1 MKGIKVLIVD
11 NDPMV
16 TGSLALIIEKSGHR
30 VAGIGNNGQ
39 EGVDLYK
46 ANKPDVVLMDI
57 PMENK
62 NGIEAV
68 KEIMEFNSSAKILIL
83 TTFKD
88 EEYIADALK
97 SGAKGYILKQ
107 NVDSLIP
114 SLEAVFAGNSV
125 FDSEITVKINNNGL
139 GEFNDDKL
147 NDREILITGLIAEG
161 FNNKE
166 IADKLYL
173 SEGTLRNYISEI
185 LNKLQLRNRT
195 EIAIYYYKKLK
206 WIGIKMSK
214 KIRIQFCDIINKT
227 YIL

>member
-16 TGSLALIIEKSGHR
+16 TESLALIVEKSGHN
-30 VAGIGNNGQ
+30 VVGVGNNGQ
-39 EGVDLYK
+39 EGIDLYK
-46 ANKPDVVLMDI
+46 TNKPDVVLMDI
-57 PMENK
+57 QMENK
-62 NGIEAV
+62 NGIDAV
-68 KEIMEFNSSAKILIL
+68 KEIMAFNSSAKILIL

-161 FNNKE
+161 LNNKE

-206 WIGIKMSK
+206 
-214 KIRIQFCDIINKT
+214 
-227 YIL
+227 

>member
-16 TGSLALIIEKSGHR
+16 TESLALIVEKSGHN
-30 VAGIGNNGQ
+30 VVGVGNNGQ
-39 EGVDLYK
+39 EGIDLYK
-46 ANKPDVVLMDI
+46 TNKPDVVLMDI
-57 PMENK
+57 QMENK
-62 NGIEAV
+62 NGIDAV
-68 KEIMEFNSSAKILIL
+68 KEIMAFNSSAKILIL

-206 WIGIKMSK
+206 WIGVIMS
-214 KIRIQFCDIINKT
+214 
-227 YIL
+227 

>member
-16 TGSLALIIEKSGHR
+16 TESLALIVEKSGHN
-30 VAGIGNNGQ
+30 VVGVGNNGQ
-39 EGVDLYK
+39 EGIDLYK
-46 ANKPDVVLMDI
+46 TNKPDVVLMDI
-57 PMENK
+57 QMENK
-62 NGIEAV
+62 NGIDAV
-68 KEIMEFNSSAKILIL
+68 KEIMTFNSSAKILIL

-161 FNNKE
+161 LNNKE

-206 WIGIKMSK
+206 WIGVIMS
-214 KIRIQFCDIINKT
+214 
-227 YIL
+227 

>member
-16 TGSLALIIEKSGHR
+16 TESLALIVEKSGHN
-30 VAGIGNNGQ
+30 VVGVGNNGQ
-39 EGVDLYK
+39 EGINLYK
-46 ANKPDVVLMDI
+46 TNKPDVVLMDI
-57 PMENK
+57 QMENK
-62 NGIEAV
+62 NGIDAV
-68 KEIMEFNSSAKILIL
+68 KEIMAFNSSAKILIL

-161 FNNKE
+161 LNNKE

-206 WIGIKMSK
+206 WIGVIMS
-214 KIRIQFCDIINKT
+214 
-227 YIL
+227 

>member
-46 ANKPDVVLMDI
+46 INKPDVVLMDI
-57 PMENK
+57 QMENK

-68 KEIMEFNSSAKILIL
+68 KEIMAFNSSAKILIL

-125 FDSEITVKINNNGL
+125 FDSEITVKISNNGL

-147 NDREILITGLIAEG
+147 NDREVLITGLIAEG
-161 FNNKE
+161 LNNKE

-206 WIGIKMSK
+206 
-214 KIRIQFCDIINKT
+214 
-227 YIL
+227 

>member
-16 TGSLALIIEKSGHR
+16 TKSLALIVEKSGHN
-30 VAGIGNNGQ
+30 VVGVGNNGQ
-39 EGVDLYK
+39 EGIDLYK
-46 ANKPDVVLMDI
+46 TNKPDVVLMDI
-57 PMENK
+57 QMENK
-62 NGIEAV
+62 NGIDAV
-68 KEIMEFNSSAKILIL
+68 KEIMAFNSSAKILIL

-161 FNNKE
+161 LNNKE

-206 WIGIKMSK
+206 
-214 KIRIQFCDIINKT
+214 
-227 YIL
+227 

>member
-16 TGSLALIIEKSGHR
+16 TESLALIVEKSGHN
-30 VAGIGNNGQ
+30 VVGVGNNGQ
-39 EGVDLYK
+39 EGIDLYK
-46 ANKPDVVLMDI
+46 TNKPDVVLMDI
-57 PMENK
+57 QMENK
-62 NGIEAV
+62 NGIDAV
-68 KEIMEFNSSAKILIL
+68 KEIMAFNSSAKILIL

-206 WIGIKMSK
+206 
-214 KIRIQFCDIINKT
+214 
-227 YIL
+227 

>member
-16 TGSLALIIEKSGHR
+16 TESLALIVEKSGHN
-30 VAGIGNNGQ
+30 VVGVGNNGQ
-39 EGVDLYK
+39 EGINLYK
-46 ANKPDVVLMDI
+46 TNKPDVVLMDI
-57 PMENK
+57 QMENK
-62 NGIEAV
+62 NGIDAV
-68 KEIMEFNSSAKILIL
+68 KEIMAFNSSAKILIL

-161 FNNKE
+161 LNNKE

-185 LNKLQLRNRT
+185 LNKLQLRN
-195 EIAIYYYKKLK
+195 
-206 WIGIKMSK
+206 
-214 KIRIQFCDIINKT
+214 
-227 YIL
+227 

>member
-57 PMENK
+57 QMENK

-161 FNNKE
+161 LNNKE

-206 WIGIKMSK
+206 
-214 KIRIQFCDIINKT
+214 
-227 YIL
+227 

>member
-1 MKGIKVLIVD
+1 M
-11 NDPMV
+11 
-16 TGSLALIIEKSGHR
+16 A
-30 VAGIGNNGQ
+30 
-39 EGVDLYK
+39 
-46 ANKPDVVLMDI
+46 
-57 PMENK
+57 
-62 NGIEAV
+62 
-68 KEIMEFNSSAKILIL
+68 FNSSAKILIL

-161 FNNKE
+161 LNNKE

-206 WIGIKMSK
+206 
-214 KIRIQFCDIINKT
+214 
-227 YIL
+227 

>member
-16 TGSLALIIEKSGHR
+16 TESLALIVEKSGHN
-30 VAGIGNNGQ
+30 VVGVGNNGQ
-39 EGVDLYK
+39 EGIDLYK
-46 ANKPDVVLMDI
+46 TNKPDVVLMDI
-57 PMENK
+57 QMENK
-62 NGIEAV
+62 NGIDAV
-68 KEIMEFNSSAKILIL
+68 KEIMTFNSSAKILIL

-125 FDSEITVKINNNGL
+125 FDSEITVKINSNVL

-161 FNNKE
+161 LNNKE

-206 WIGIKMSK
+206 
-214 KIRIQFCDIINKT
+214 
-227 YIL
+227 

>member
-16 TGSLALIIEKSGHR
+16 TESLALIVEKSGHN
-30 VAGIGNNGQ
+30 VVGVGNNGQ
-39 EGVDLYK
+39 EGIDLYK
-46 ANKPDVVLMDI
+46 TNKPDVVLMDI
-57 PMENK
+57 QMENK
-62 NGIEAV
+62 NGIDAV
-68 KEIMEFNSSAKILIL
+68 KEIMTFNSSAKILIL

-88 EEYIADALK
+88 EDYIADALK

-161 FNNKE
+161 LNNKE

-206 WIGIKMSK
+206 WIGVIMS
-214 KIRIQFCDIINKT
+214 
-227 YIL
+227 

>member
-16 TGSLALIIEKSGHR
+16 TESLALIVEKSGHN
-30 VAGIGNNGQ
+30 VVGVGNNGQ
-39 EGVDLYK
+39 EGIDLYK
-46 ANKPDVVLMDI
+46 TNKPDVVLMDI
-57 PMENK
+57 QMENK
-62 NGIEAV
+62 NGIDAV
-68 KEIMEFNSSAKILIL
+68 KEIMAFNSSAKILIL

-88 EEYIADALK
+88 EEYIADALQ

-147 NDREILITGLIAEG
+147 NDKEILITGLIAEG
-161 FNNKE
+161 LNNKE

-206 WIGIKMSK
+206 WIGVIMSK
-214 KIRIQFCDIINKT
+214 KIHIQFCDIINKI

>member
-16 TGSLALIIEKSGHR
+16 TESLALIVEKSGHN
-30 VAGIGNNGQ
+30 VVGVGNNGQ
-39 EGVDLYK
+39 EGIDLYK
-46 ANKPDVVLMDI
+46 TNKPDVVLMDI
-57 PMENK
+57 QMENK
-62 NGIEAV
+62 NGIDAV
-68 KEIMEFNSSAKILIL
+68 KEIMTFNSSAKILIL

-88 EEYIADALK
+88 EDYIADALK

-161 FNNKE
+161 LNNKE

-206 WIGIKMSK
+206 
-214 KIRIQFCDIINKT
+214 
-227 YIL
+227 

>member
-16 TGSLALIIEKSGHR
+16 TESLALIVGKSGHN
-30 VAGIGNNGQ
+30 VVGVGNNGQ
-39 EGVDLYK
+39 EGIDLYK
-46 ANKPDVVLMDI
+46 TNKPDVVLMDI
-57 PMENK
+57 QMENK
-62 NGIEAV
+62 NGIDAV
-68 KEIMEFNSSAKILIL
+68 KEIMAFNSSAKILIL

-88 EEYIADALK
+88 EDYIADALK

-206 WIGIKMSK
+206 
-214 KIRIQFCDIINKT
+214 
-227 YIL
+227 

>member
-16 TGSLALIIEKSGHR
+16 TESLALIVEKSGHN
-30 VAGIGNNGQ
+30 VVGVGNNGQ
-39 EGVDLYK
+39 EGIDLYK
-46 ANKPDVVLMDI
+46 TNKPDVVLMDI
-57 PMENK
+57 QMENK
-62 NGIEAV
+62 NGIDAV
-68 KEIMEFNSSAKILIL
+68 KEIMAFNSSAKILIL

-97 SGAKGYILKQ
+97 SGAKGYIFKQ

-161 FNNKE
+161 LNNKE

-206 WIGIKMSK
+206 
-214 KIRIQFCDIINKT
+214 
-227 YIL
+227 

>member
-16 TGSLALIIEKSGHR
+16 TESLALIVKKSGHN
-30 VAGIGNNGQ
+30 VVGVGNNGQ
-39 EGVDLYK
+39 EGIDLYK
-46 ANKPDVVLMDI
+46 TNKPDVVLMDI
-57 PMENK
+57 QMENK
-62 NGIEAV
+62 NGIDAV
-68 KEIMEFNSSAKILIL
+68 KEIMAFNSSAKILIL

-161 FNNKE
+161 LNNKE

-206 WIGIKMSK
+206 
-214 KIRIQFCDIINKT
+214 
-227 YIL
+227 

>member
-16 TGSLALIIEKSGHR
+16 TESLALIVEKSGHN
-30 VAGIGNNGQ
+30 VVGVGNNGQ
-39 EGVDLYK
+39 EGINLYK
-46 ANKPDVVLMDI
+46 TNKPDVVLMDI
-57 PMENK
+57 QMENK
-62 NGIEAV
+62 NGIDAV
-68 KEIMEFNSSAKILIL
+68 KEIMAFNSSAKILIL

-161 FNNKE
+161 LNNKE

-206 WIGIKMSK
+206 
-214 KIRIQFCDIINKT
+214 
-227 YIL
+227 

>member
-16 TGSLALIIEKSGHR
+16 TESLALIVEKSGHN
-30 VAGIGNNGQ
+30 VVGVGNNGQ
-39 EGVDLYK
+39 EGIDLYK
-46 ANKPDVVLMDI
+46 TNKPDVVLMDI
-57 PMENK
+57 QMENK
-62 NGIEAV
+62 NGIDAV
-68 KEIMEFNSSAKILIL
+68 KEIMAFNSSAKILIL

-147 NDREILITGLIAEG
+147 NDKEILITGLIAEG
-161 FNNKE
+161 LNNKE

-206 WIGIKMSK
+206 
-214 KIRIQFCDIINKT
+214 
-227 YIL
+227 

>member
-16 TGSLALIIEKSGHR
+16 TESLALIVEKSGHN
-30 VAGIGNNGQ
+30 VVGVGNNGQ
-39 EGVDLYK
+39 EGIDLYK
-46 ANKPDVVLMDI
+46 TNKPDVVLMDI
-57 PMENK
+57 QMENK
-62 NGIEAV
+62 NGIDAV
-68 KEIMEFNSSAKILIL
+68 KEIMAFNSSAKILIL

-88 EEYIADALK
+88 EEYIADALQ

-147 NDREILITGLIAEG
+147 NDKEILITGLIAEG

-206 WIGIKMSK
+206 
-214 KIRIQFCDIINKT
+214 
-227 YIL
+227 

>member
-16 TGSLALIIEKSGHR
+16 TESLALIVEKSGHN
-30 VAGIGNNGQ
+30 VVGVGNNGQ
-39 EGVDLYK
+39 EGIDLYK
-46 ANKPDVVLMDI
+46 TNKPDVVLMDI
-57 PMENK
+57 QMENK
-62 NGIEAV
+62 NGIDAV
-68 KEIMEFNSSAKILIL
+68 KEIMAFNSSAKILIL

-88 EEYIADALK
+88 EDYIADALK

-161 FNNKE
+161 LNNKE

-206 WIGIKMSK
+206 
-214 KIRIQFCDIINKT
+214 
-227 YIL
+227 

>member
-16 TGSLALIIEKSGHR
+16 TGSLALIIEKSGHK

-46 ANKPDVVLMDI
+46 INKPDVVLMDI
-57 PMENK
+57 QMENK

-68 KEIMEFNSSAKILIL
+68 KEIMAFNSSAKILIL

-125 FDSEITVKINNNGL
+125 FDSEITVKISNNGL

-147 NDREILITGLIAEG
+147 NDREVLITGLIAEG
-161 FNNKE
+161 LNNKE

-206 WIGIKMSK
+206 
-214 KIRIQFCDIINKT
+214 
-227 YIL
+227 

>member
-16 TGSLALIIEKSGHR
+16 TESLALIVEKSGHN
-30 VAGIGNNGQ
+30 VVGVGNNGQ
-39 EGVDLYK
+39 EGIDLYK
-46 ANKPDVVLMDI
+46 TNKPDVVLMDI
-57 PMENK
+57 QMENK
-62 NGIEAV
+62 NGIDVV
-68 KEIMEFNSSAKILIL
+68 KEIMAFNSSAKILIL

-161 FNNKE
+161 LNNKE

-206 WIGIKMSK
+206 
-214 KIRIQFCDIINKT
+214 
-227 YIL
+227 

>member
-16 TGSLALIIEKSGHR
+16 TESLALIVEKSGHN
-30 VAGIGNNGQ
+30 VVGVGNNGQ
-39 EGVDLYK
+39 EGIDLYK
-46 ANKPDVVLMDI
+46 TNKPDVVLMDI
-57 PMENK
+57 QMENK
-62 NGIEAV
+62 NGIDAV
-68 KEIMEFNSSAKILIL
+68 KEIMAFNSSAKILIL

-161 FNNKE
+161 LNNKE

-173 SEGTLRNYISEI
+173 SEGT
-185 LNKLQLRNRT
+185 
-195 EIAIYYYKKLK
+195 
-206 WIGIKMSK
+206 
-214 KIRIQFCDIINKT
+214 
-227 YIL
+227 

>member
-16 TGSLALIIEKSGHR
+16 TESLALIVEKSGHN
-30 VAGIGNNGQ
+30 VVGVGNNGQ
-39 EGVDLYK
+39 EGIDLYK
-46 ANKPDVVLMDI
+46 TNKPDVVLMDI
-57 PMENK
+57 QMENK
-62 NGIEAV
+62 NGIDAV
-68 KEIMEFNSSAKILIL
+68 KEIMAFNSSAKILIL

-125 FDSEITVKINNNGL
+125 FDSEITVKINNNAL

-161 FNNKE
+161 LNNKE

-206 WIGIKMSK
+206 
-214 KIRIQFCDIINKT
+214 
-227 YIL
+227 

>member
-16 TGSLALIIEKSGHR
+16 TESLALIVKKSGHN
-30 VAGIGNNGQ
+30 VVGVGNNGQ
-39 EGVDLYK
+39 EGIDLYK
-46 ANKPDVVLMDI
+46 TNKPDVVLMDI
-57 PMENK
+57 QMENK
-62 NGIEAV
+62 NGIDAV
-68 KEIMEFNSSAKILIL
+68 KEIMAFNSSAKILIL

-125 FDSEITVKINNNGL
+125 FDSKITVKINNNGL

-161 FNNKE
+161 LNNKE

-206 WIGIKMSK
+206 
-214 KIRIQFCDIINKT
+214 
-227 YIL
+227 

>member
-16 TGSLALIIEKSGHR
+16 TESLALIVEKSGHN
-30 VAGIGNNGQ
+30 VVGVGNNGQ
-39 EGVDLYK
+39 EGIDLYK
-46 ANKPDVVLMDI
+46 TNKPDVVLMDI
-57 PMENK
+57 QMENK
-62 NGIEAV
+62 NGIDAV
-68 KEIMEFNSSAKILIL
+68 KEIMTFNSSAKILIL

-161 FNNKE
+161 LNNKE

-206 WIGIKMSK
+206 
-214 KIRIQFCDIINKT
+214 
-227 YIL
+227 

>member
-1 MKGIKVLIVD
+1 MKGIKVLVVD

-16 TGSLALIIEKSGHR
+16 TESLALIVEKSGHN
-30 VAGIGNNGQ
+30 VVGVGNNGQ
-39 EGVDLYK
+39 EGIDLYK
-46 ANKPDVVLMDI
+46 TNKPDVVLMDI
-57 PMENK
+57 QMENK
-62 NGIEAV
+62 NGIDAV
-68 KEIMEFNSSAKILIL
+68 KEIMAFNSSAKILIL

-161 FNNKE
+161 LNNKE

-206 WIGIKMSK
+206 
-214 KIRIQFCDIINKT
+214 
-227 YIL
+227 

>member
-16 TGSLALIIEKSGHR
+16 TESLALIVEKSGHN
-30 VAGIGNNGQ
+30 VVGVGNNGQ
-39 EGVDLYK
+39 EGIDLYK
-46 ANKPDVVLMDI
+46 TNKPDVVLMDI
-57 PMENK
+57 QMENK
-62 NGIEAV
+62 NGIDAV
-68 KEIMEFNSSAKILIL
+68 KEIMAFNSSAKILIL

-161 FNNKE
+161 LNNKE

-173 SEGTLRNYISEI
+173 SEGTSRNYISEI

-206 WIGIKMSK
+206 
-214 KIRIQFCDIINKT
+214 
-227 YIL
+227 

>member
-1 MKGIKVLIVD
+1 M
-11 NDPMV
+11 
-16 TGSLALIIEKSGHR
+16 
-30 VAGIGNNGQ
+30 
-39 EGVDLYK
+39 
-46 ANKPDVVLMDI
+46 
-57 PMENK
+57 
-62 NGIEAV
+62 
-68 KEIMEFNSSAKILIL
+68 
-83 TTFKD
+83 
-88 EEYIADALK
+88 
-97 SGAKGYILKQ
+97 KQ

-161 FNNKE
+161 LNNKE

-185 LNKLQLRNRT
+185 LNKLQLKNKT

-206 WIGIKMSK
+206 WIGVIMS
-214 KIRIQFCDIINKT
+214 
-227 YIL
+227 

>member
-1 MKGIKVLIVD
+1 MKGIKVLVVD

-16 TGSLALIIEKSGHR
+16 TESLALIVEKSGHN
-30 VAGIGNNGQ
+30 VVGVGNNGQ
-39 EGVDLYK
+39 EGIDLYK
-46 ANKPDVVLMDI
+46 TNKPDVVLMDI
-57 PMENK
+57 QMENK
-62 NGIEAV
+62 NGIDAV
-68 KEIMEFNSSAKILIL
+68 KEIMAFNSSAKILIL

-125 FDSEITVKINNNGL
+125 FDSEIMVKINNNGL

-161 FNNKE
+161 LNNKE

-206 WIGIKMSK
+206 
-214 KIRIQFCDIINKT
+214 
-227 YIL
+227 

>member
-16 TGSLALIIEKSGHR
+16 TESLALIVEKSGHN
-30 VAGIGNNGQ
+30 VVGVGNNGQ
-39 EGVDLYK
+39 EGIDLYK
-46 ANKPDVVLMDI
+46 TNKPDVVLMDI
-57 PMENK
+57 QMENK
-62 NGIEAV
+62 NGIDAV
-68 KEIMEFNSSAKILIL
+68 KEIMAFNSSAKILIL

-161 FNNKE
+161 LNNKE

-206 WIGIKMSK
+206 WIGVIMS
-214 KIRIQFCDIINKT
+214 
-227 YIL
+227 

>member
-16 TGSLALIIEKSGHR
+16 TESLALIVEKSEHNVVG
-30 VAGIGNNGQ
+30 VGNNGQ
-39 EGVDLYK
+39 EGINLYK
-46 ANKPDVVLMDI
+46 TNKPDVVLMDI
-57 PMENK
+57 QMENK
-62 NGIEAV
+62 NGIDAV
-68 KEIMEFNSSAKILIL
+68 KEIMAFNSSAKILIL

-107 NVDSLIP
+107 NVDFLIP

-125 FDSEITVKINNNGL
+125 FDSEIMVKINNNCL

-161 FNNKE
+161 LNNKE

-206 WIGIKMSK
+206 
-214 KIRIQFCDIINKT
+214 
-227 YIL
+227 

>member
-16 TGSLALIIEKSGHR
+16 TESLALIVEKSGHN
-30 VAGIGNNGQ
+30 VVGVGNNGQ
-39 EGVDLYK
+39 GGIDLYK
-46 ANKPDVVLMDI
+46 TNKPDVVLMDI
-57 PMENK
+57 QMENK
-62 NGIEAV
+62 NGIDAV
-68 KEIMEFNSSAKILIL
+68 KEIMTFNSSAKILIL

-161 FNNKE
+161 LNNKE

-206 WIGIKMSK
+206 
-214 KIRIQFCDIINKT
+214 
-227 YIL
+227 

>member
-16 TGSLALIIEKSGHR
+16 TESLALIVEKSGHN
-30 VAGIGNNGQ
+30 VVGVGNNGQ
-39 EGVDLYK
+39 EGIDLYK
-46 ANKPDVVLMDI
+46 TNKPDVVLMDI
-57 PMENK
+57 QMENK
-62 NGIEAV
+62 NGIDAV
-68 KEIMEFNSSAKILIL
+68 KEIMAFNSSAKILIL

-88 EEYIADALK
+88 EDYIADALK

-161 FNNKE
+161 LNNKE

-206 WIGIKMSK
+206 WIGVIMS
-214 KIRIQFCDIINKT
+214 
-227 YIL
+227 